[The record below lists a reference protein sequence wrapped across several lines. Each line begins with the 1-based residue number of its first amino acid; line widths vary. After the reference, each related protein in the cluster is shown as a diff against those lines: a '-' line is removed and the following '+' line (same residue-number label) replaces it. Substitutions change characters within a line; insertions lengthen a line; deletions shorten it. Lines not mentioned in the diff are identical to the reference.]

1 KEEAENYEPPHTREE
16 QSSRM
21 WALWRIFSMDN
32 MNAFL
37 HNAAIG
43 SKEGSALPTFTCL
56 TTCQVYSSNYA
67 SCVDYFGNAKKMD
80 ILGYTTYIHANGAGY
95 YPMCLHADIAQ
106 CAAELEGKE
115 SWCIELDSRTY
126 IPSTVYNRGTFA
138 IIGAGAKGIV
148 YYQWRGDCPVP
159 GVPYPNS
166 CGILNYDGT
175 KTGNFDNAVA
185 MNRYVAKMND
195 LIMAAKREHMG
206 IGLLHS
212 DYATLICDSRE
223 KQDTFIPGRMG
234 NLYLTVYTEMY
245 RQLRDAGYNVSIT
258 DAQHLKDN
266 KFKIKVLFVPSIR
279 MLSDEEKK
287 AVDSIRAAGVRVFE
301 NVFTEG
307 NSRGIGFKE
316 YRVDPP
322 HGTDAVFDPYHTVYD
337 ITELTGVNPVA
348 ASLDLGIGIQV
359 LCSDGYRL
367 LVLTNK
373 SSVKQQINAKIR
385 INIPFITAEFF
396 DIDGEHSV
404 RVNGDEL
411 SVTVKDGGIIV
422 LK

>member
-1 KEEAENYEPPHTREE
+1 
-16 QSSRM
+16 M
-21 WALWRIFSMDN
+21 
-32 MNAFL
+32 
-37 HNAAIG
+37 
-43 SKEGSALPTFTCL
+43 
-56 TTCQVYSSNYA
+56 
-67 SCVDYFGNAKKMD
+67 
-80 ILGYTTYIHANGAGY
+80 
-95 YPMCLHADIAQ
+95 
-106 CAAELEGKE
+106 
-115 SWCIELDSRTY
+115 
-126 IPSTVYNRGTFA
+126 
-138 IIGAGAKGIV
+138 
-148 YYQWRGDCPVP
+148 
-159 GVPYPNS
+159 
-166 CGILNYDGT
+166 
-175 KTGNFDNAVA
+175 
-185 MNRYVAKMND
+185 
-195 LIMAAKREHMG
+195 
-206 IGLLHS
+206 
-212 DYATLICDSRE
+212 
-223 KQDTFIPGRMG
+223 
-234 NLYLTVYTEMY
+234 LY
-245 RQLRDAGYNVSIT
+245 
-258 DAQHLKDN
+258 N

-337 ITELTGVNPVA
+337 ITELTGVDPVA
-348 ASLDLGIGIQV
+348 VSLDPGIGIQV
-359 LCSDGYRL
+359 LSSDGYRL

-373 SSVKQQINAKIR
+373 SSVKQKINAKIR